1 MSRAVW
7 QLGQAVRECGIALER
22 AGARLSTDYSFNEP
36 LSRHREI
43 IGLTNAKPTVN
54 EGCFVAPTAGLS
66 GEVTLGAGSS
76 VWYGAFVKGDRSKV
90 TIGSNTTIL
99 EGAVVQGGAG
109 PVSIGSNAT
118 IGQGAVIG
126 AATIGDNARVGMK
139 AAIGDGAVVEAG
151 AAVADG
157 AHVTPMTT
165 VPAGSLFGGKPA
177 VFVRKLSESE
187 VAAMA
192 KAAAN
197 AGQMAPTHAAE
208 CNKTFK
214 QIEAE
219 KSGYAWQIKKPNKD
233 PLGLLEKQTAL
244 YW

>member
-1 MSRAVW
+1 MAV
-7 QLGQAVRECGIALER
+7 
-22 AGARLSTDYSFNEP
+22 
-36 LSRHREI
+36 SRHREI

-208 CNKTFK
+208 CNKVPEIRTLPTPPPDVC
-214 QIEAE
+214 AALPC
-219 KSGYAWQIKKPNKD
+219 SGQVTPGEIPMLNACEVA
-233 PLGLLEKQTAL
+233 GA
-244 YW
+244 